1 MKSRYFSSGLLLIFI
16 KSRLWISTDFLVRMF
31 STKILSSGI
40 CSLSSVKSSRLK
52 AKISDTSV
60 ASMLSLEGVVVKELL
75 SNGHQVVGLARSEE
89 SAKSIREAGVEVLM
103 GDLDRLDILQKGA
116 RETDGVIHTAF
127 IHDFSDYQSN
137 ALKDQKAIEAMGEVL
152 KGTDKPIV
160 VTGGT
165 LGLPL
170 IDGKITEESRAPA
183 ESIRFSEKAFV
194 DLSESGV
201 KASIVRLS
209 PSVYGN
215 SESGFKGGFG
225 VMLAELAKVWLSIH
239 RADAAKLFRLAL
251 EKGETGARYNAV
263 NNDKPLSMK
272 EFAELIGEK
281 LDIPV
286 KSLTPEE
293 ASEYFTWM
301 TFFVVADCPAT
312 SVKTQEKLGW
322 EPHERSFVEELNQYL
337 F

>member
-1 MKSRYFSSGLLLIFI
+1 MKVFVTGASGFVG
-16 KSRLWISTDFLVRMF
+16 S
-31 STKILSSGI
+31 
-40 CSLSSVKSSRLK
+40 
-52 AKISDTSV
+52 A
-60 ASMLSLEGVVVKELL
+60 VVKELL
-75 SNGHQVVGLARSEE
+75 ANGHQVVGLARSEE
-89 SAKSIREAGVEVLM
+89 SAKSIREAGAEVLM
-103 GDLDRLDILQKGA
+103 GDLESLDILQKGA
-116 RETDGVIHTAF
+116 READGVIHTAF

-170 IDGKITEESRAPA
+170 IDGKITEESKAPA

-194 DLSESGV
+194 DLSEYGV

-215 SESGFKGGFG
+215 SELGFKGGFG
-225 VMLAELAKVWLSIH
+225 VMITELAKSKGLAAYIGEGNNVWPAVH
-239 RADAAKLFRLAL
+239 RADAAKIFRLAL
-251 EKGETGARYNAV
+251 ERGETGARYNAV

-286 KSLTPEE
+286 KSLSLEE
-293 ASEYFTWM
+293 APEYFTWM
-301 TFFVVADCPAT
+301 TYFVQEDCPAT
-312 SVKTQEKLGW
+312 NLQTRGKLGW
-322 EPHERSFVEELNQYL
+322 SPSENSFVEELNQY
-337 F
+337 FF

>member
-1 MKSRYFSSGLLLIFI
+1 MKVFVTGASGFVG
-16 KSRLWISTDFLVRMF
+16 S
-31 STKILSSGI
+31 
-40 CSLSSVKSSRLK
+40 
-52 AKISDTSV
+52 A
-60 ASMLSLEGVVVKELL
+60 VVKELL
-75 SNGHQVVGLARSEE
+75 SNGHQVLGLARSEE
-89 SAKSIREAGVEVLM
+89 SAKSIREAGAEVLM
-103 GDLDRLDILQKGA
+103 GDLDSLDILQKGA
-116 RETDGVIHTAF
+116 MEADGVIHTAF

-170 IDGKITEESRAPA
+170 IDGKITEESKAPA

-201 KASIVRLS
+201 RASIVRLS

-225 VMLAELAKVWLSIH
+225 VMLAELAKAKGLAAYIGEGNNVWPSVH
-239 RADAAKLFRLAL
+239 RVDAAKLFRLAL
-251 EKGETGARYNAV
+251 EKGEVGARYNAV

-272 EFAELIGEK
+272 EFAELIGDK
-281 LDIPV
+281 FDIPV
-286 KSLTPEE
+286 KSLSPEQ
-293 ASEYFTWM
+293 APEYFTWM
-301 TFFVVADCPAT
+301 TFFVGADCPAT
-312 SVKTQEKLGW
+312 SLKTQEKLGW
-322 EPHERSFVEELNQYL
+322 EPSENSFIEELNQY
-337 F
+337 FF

>member
-1 MKSRYFSSGLLLIFI
+1 MKVFVTGASGFVG
-16 KSRLWISTDFLVRMF
+16 S
-31 STKILSSGI
+31 
-40 CSLSSVKSSRLK
+40 
-52 AKISDTSV
+52 A
-60 ASMLSLEGVVVKELL
+60 VVKELL
-75 SNGHQVVGLARSEE
+75 SNGYQVVGLARSEE
-89 SAKSIREAGVEVLM
+89 SARSIREAGAEVLR
-103 GDLDRLDILQKGA
+103 GDLETLDILQKGA

-170 IDGKITEESRAPA
+170 INGKVTEESKAPA

-194 DLSESGV
+194 SLSESGV
-201 KASIVRLS
+201 RASIVRLS

-225 VMLAELAKVWLSIH
+225 VMLAEQAKTNGLAAYIGEGNNVWPSVH
-239 RADAAKLFRLAL
+239 RTDAAKLFRLAL
-251 EKGETGARYNAV
+251 EKGEIGARYNAV
-263 NNDKPLSMK
+263 NNDQPLSMK
-272 EFAELIGEK
+272 DFAELIGQK

-286 KSLTPEE
+286 KSLSQEE

-301 TFFVVADCPAT
+301 TFFVGADCPAT
-312 SVKTQEKLGW
+312 NVKTQEKLGW
-322 EPHERSFVEELNQYL
+322 EPSENSFIEELDQY
-337 F
+337 FF

>member
-1 MKSRYFSSGLLLIFI
+1 MKVFVTGASGFVG
-16 KSRLWISTDFLVRMF
+16 S
-31 STKILSSGI
+31 
-40 CSLSSVKSSRLK
+40 
-52 AKISDTSV
+52 A
-60 ASMLSLEGVVVKELL
+60 VVKELL

-89 SAKSIREAGVEVLM
+89 SAKSIREAGAEVLR
-103 GDLDRLDILQKGA
+103 GDLETLDILQKGA

-170 IDGKITEESRAPA
+170 INGQVTEESKAPA

-194 DLSESGV
+194 SLSESGV
-201 KASIVRLS
+201 RASIVRLS

-225 VMLAELAKVWLSIH
+225 VMLAEQAKTKGLAAYIGEGNNVWPSVH
-239 RADAAKLFRLAL
+239 RTDAAKLFRLAL
-251 EKGETGARYNAV
+251 EKGEVGARYNAV
-263 NNDKPLSMK
+263 NNDQPLSMK
-272 EFAELIGEK
+272 DFAELIGQK

-286 KSLTPEE
+286 KSLSQEE

-301 TFFVVADCPAT
+301 TFFVGANCPAT
-312 SVKTQEKLGW
+312 SVKTREKLGW
-322 EPHERSFVEELNQYL
+322 EPSENSFIEELDQY
-337 F
+337 FF

>member
-1 MKSRYFSSGLLLIFI
+1 MKVFVTGASGFVG
-16 KSRLWISTDFLVRMF
+16 S
-31 STKILSSGI
+31 
-40 CSLSSVKSSRLK
+40 
-52 AKISDTSV
+52 A
-60 ASMLSLEGVVVKELL
+60 VVKELL

-89 SAKSIREAGVEVLM
+89 SAKSVREAGADVLM
-103 GDLDRLDILQKGA
+103 GDLDSLDILQQGA
-116 RETDGVIHTAF
+116 RDADGVIHTAF

-137 ALKDQKAIEAMGEVL
+137 AIKDLKAIEAMGEVL

-170 IDGKITEESRAPA
+170 IDGKITEESKAPA
-183 ESIRFSEKAFV
+183 ESIRFSEKAFL

-215 SESGFKGGFG
+215 SELDFKGGFG
-225 VMLAELAKVWLSIH
+225 VMLAEMAKAKGFAAYIGDGSNVWPTVH
-239 RADAAKLFRLAL
+239 RLDAAKLFRLAL
-251 EKGETGARYNAV
+251 EKGEKGARYNAV
-263 NNDKPLSMK
+263 NNDKQLSMK

-281 LDIPV
+281 FDIPV
-286 KSLTPEE
+286 KSLLAEE
-293 ASEYFTWM
+293 APEYFTWM
-301 TFFVVADCPAT
+301 TFFVGADCPAT
-312 SVKTQEKLGW
+312 SLQTQEKLGW
-322 EPHERSFVEELNQYL
+322 NPSEKSFVEELNQYL

>member
-1 MKSRYFSSGLLLIFI
+1 MKVFVTGASGFVG
-16 KSRLWISTDFLVRMF
+16 S
-31 STKILSSGI
+31 
-40 CSLSSVKSSRLK
+40 
-52 AKISDTSV
+52 A
-60 ASMLSLEGVVVKELL
+60 VVKELL

-89 SAKSIREAGVEVLM
+89 SAKSIREAGAEVLM

-116 RETDGVIHTAF
+116 RETDGVVHTAF

-225 VMLAELAKVWLSIH
+225 VMLAELAKAKGLAAYIGEGNNVWPSIH

-312 SVKTQEKLGW
+312 NVKTQEKLGW